1 MKLVLFFALFLICIP
16 VQVVAEG
23 RCPSGQ
29 YPIGD
34 DRQGVGGCAP
44 IPGGQGTAVPAAP
57 APVAT
62 GEWVTRWGA
71 IAQGAAG
78 KSGVPTAIGVSES
91 KNSKALAVS
100 AALASCAE
108 AGGASCRVL
117 IDYHNQCVALAG
129 PGIKEYR
136 ENGGGETYS
145 FRAPTQRE
153 AQLKALQG
161 CRDQGR
167 GLTCELVYSACSMS
181 EFRSFR

>member
-1 MKLVLFFALFLICIP
+1 MKRTLLLVALF
-16 VQVVAEG
+16 VVPAMAWAEG
-23 RCPSGQ
+23 RCPPGQ

-44 IPGGQGTAVPAAP
+44 IPGGQGQGGAAQP
-57 APVAT
+57 SAPVPT

-91 KNSKALAVS
+91 KSSKALAVS

-129 PGIKEYR
+129 PGIREYR